1 MPAVAATEP
10 LGFLPAARNL
20 LKAWLLLVGFS
31 AAVGGLGWW
40 IGGYRTA
47 SISVFCVL
55 LAAAALYWYLDRVA
69 PGMAGA
75 REMAI
80 AEGPLLRSTV
90 ERLAAKVGVARP
102 RLYLIPDAHP
112 RAFAA
117 GRGPRGSSLT
127 VSAGLLTVTQP
138 AELEGILAHELVH
151 IANRDVLVQTIVSV
165 LAGFLIEVTRL
176 AGWFQRGFLFV
187 LAPVAASF
195 IHLMLSPNR
204 EFAADRAAAEV
215 LETPHGLADALIRL
229 EAAGS
234 LVEFAASPATEPLY
248 TVNPFAEEGI
258 AAMFVTHPPL
268 AERVRRLRQLDP
280 EWRAK
285 QEAA

>member
-1 MPAVAATEP
+1 V
-10 LGFLPAARNL
+10 GFWPAARNL
-20 LKAWLLLVGFS
+20 LKVWALLLGFCV
-31 AAVGGLGWW
+31 AIGGLFWW
-40 IGGYRTA
+40 IGGYRPA
-47 SISVFCVL
+47 SLAVFCVL

-80 AEGPLLRSTV
+80 AEGPLLRSSV
-90 ERLAAKVGVARP
+90 ERISAQLGVARP

-127 VSAGLLTVTQP
+127 VSAGLLSVTQP

-151 IANRDVLVQTIVSV
+151 VANRDVLVQTTVSV

-195 IHLMLSPNR
+195 VHLLLSPGR
-204 EFAADRAAAEV
+204 EFAADRTAAEV

-234 LVEFAASPATEPLY
+234 FVEFGASPATEPLY

-268 AERVRRLRQLDP
+268 AERVRRLRELDP
-280 EWRAK
+280 DWRAE
-285 QEAA
+285 QDAA